1 MPNPITDPV
10 VHEAARCLQAANRT
24 DSRHLNA
31 EQREAVESAAYP
43 AYVELARALADKNL
57 LRPEINDEMVMR
69 GMQALHTYGEYVTPL
84 EILLPT
90 HGDSWR
96 AQVTAVLEAA
106 LGSD

>member
-1 MPNPITDPV
+1 MTRSFIT
-10 VHEAARCLQAANRT
+10 
-24 DSRHLNA
+24 
-31 EQREAVESAAYP
+31 
-43 AYVELARALADKNL
+43 AYVKLAQALDNENL

-84 EILLPT
+84 EALLPT

-106 LGSD
+106 LGSE

>member
-1 MPNPITDPV
+1 MSNADHSIIRK
-10 VHEAARCLQAANRT
+10 AARCLQAANHT
-24 DSRHLNA
+24 DTRYLNA
-31 EQREAVESAAYP
+31 DQRDAVESAAYP

-57 LRPEINDEMVMR
+57 LRPEIDDEMVMR

>member
-1 MPNPITDPV
+1 MPNPINDTV
-10 VHEAARCLQAANRT
+10 VHKAARCLQIANRVGPQN
-24 DSRHLNA
+24 LNDR
-31 EQREAVESAAYP
+31 QLDAVESMMYP
-43 AYVELARALADKNL
+43 AYVKLAQALDNENL

-106 LGSD
+106 LGSE